1 MTTKKLTRKQRILV
15 ATTLFGMFFG
25 AGNLIFPVHLGQMAG
40 SNVIPAIIGFII
52 TAVGIPI
59 FGVAAI
65 GVTHSDGLQT
75 LSGKVGKGYGIFF
88 TCLLYLTIGPL
99 FAIPRCATVSFTT
112 GVSPMLPEAAQ
123 PLALL
128 LFSAV
133 FFAFVLFFSLRPGKI
148 TVWIGKIINPVFLLF
163 LAVLVIAAL
172 LKPGAS
178 ISDVAPTEPYAT
190 KTSAFF
196 SSFIEGYGTM
206 DAIAGLAFGIVV
218 IDVIRRMG
226 VDNDDAVAVDV
237 LGSGVLTG
245 LLMAVIYV
253 VTILMGTQSR
263 GLFEISD
270 NGGIALTQI
279 AGHYF
284 GGVGQIILAVTITFA
299 CLKTSIGLV
308 TSCSETFVK
317 MTHGKISYKL
327 WAILFTLFSFAV
339 SNVGLSAIIEYSI
352 PVLMLIYPPATAL
365 IILAFAGKLF
375 RHDRAVYLSTMI
387 FTWAAAIFDFFKTL
401 PAGVRTALRLDAP
414 VELLL
419 GGQQTFLRPV
429 DGRVTGELEAD
440 QPPQLF
446 PLLGPHHFP
455 AQSIVADLI
464 GIGARR
470 GIGRHVL
477 PIAWHRVGEE
487 GQAIV
492 KNRGRGNQLSRVVI
506 PQKPKVSKMSVLII
520 DHGVKDKHAAK
531 LLIEGLPLGLVV
543 VDAGLQATVFDDSPN
558 GDKGCVNV
566 GEQFTF

>member
-1 MTTKKLTRKQRILV
+1 MTTKKLTRRQRILV

-65 GVTHSDGLQT
+65 GVTHADGLQA
-75 LSGKVGKGYGIFF
+75 LSGKVGRGYGIFF

-112 GVSPMLPEAAQ
+112 GVSPMLSEAAQ

-148 TVWIGKIINPVFLLF
+148 TVWIGKIINPVFLLS

-172 LKPGAS
+172 LNPGAS
-178 ISDVAPTEPYAT
+178 ISAVAPTEPYAT

-218 IDVIRRMG
+218 IDVIRRIG

-245 LLMAVIYV
+245 ILMAVIYV

-284 GGVGQIILAVTITFA
+284 GGIGQIILAVTITFA

-317 MTHGKISYKL
+317 MTHGKISYKV

-352 PVLMLIYPPATAL
+352 PVLMLIYPPAIAL
-365 IILAFAGKLF
+365 IILAFAGKFF
-375 RHDRAVYLSTMI
+375 RHDRAVYVSVMI
-387 FTWAAAIFDFFKTL
+387 FTWAAAIFDFMKTL
-401 PAGVRTALRLDAP
+401 PASVQTALRLDIP
-414 VELLL
+414 
-419 GGQQTFLRPV
+419 
-429 DGRVTGELEAD
+429 
-440 QPPQLF
+440 
-446 PLLGPHHFP
+446 
-455 AQSIVADLI
+455 I
-464 GIGARR
+464 GLA
-470 GIGRHVL
+470 
-477 PIAWHRVGEE
+477 E
-487 GQAIV
+487 
-492 KNRGRGNQLSRVVI
+492 KN
-506 PQKPKVSKMSVLII
+506 
-520 DHGVKDKHAAK
+520 
-531 LLIEGLPLGLVV
+531 LPLFGLNLGWLLPAVIGFIIGM
-543 VDAGLQATVFDDSPN
+543 AIHLSKRSRAN
-558 GDKGCVNV
+558 
-566 GEQFTF
+566 